1 MELKNSFWPKE
12 LNLRQI
18 SNASIF
24 LQPDRVN
31 LRYFKLRLFDLE
43 ISKVYDT
50 GLQRFRD
57 QFMAKIL
64 FLSSQNA

>member
-24 LQPDRVN
+24 FLQPDRVN
-31 LRYFKLRLFDLE
+31 LRYFKLRLFDLTE
-43 ISKVYDT
+43 FTV
-50 GLQRFRD
+50 
-57 QFMAKIL
+57 
-64 FLSSQNA
+64 